1 MMKMKQP
8 YLTYAVD
15 SNGKLVHVDDVPKGK
30 ACGCFCPNCKERL
43 LARQGEKRKHH
54 FSHLSGTECEHAYES
69 MLHLLAKEKVQKAF
83 YEQLSFYIEFEYT
96 SYCSNVN
103 CIFKSDFGK
112 CSQTS
117 RRRFDIKK
125 WYDSCKQEK
134 AYDNIT
140 RRSDLV
146 FFSKGHPNVAPIY
159 IEFCVTHASD
169 DAKLNSGNRIIET
182 IIETEED
189 INAIVKEGLVEKQVP
204 IDEFAYR
211 FRQITAFYGF
221 KKYDNNNNMSS
232 EVPVIRFVLYQSGK
246 IFCTYSSCNCKAP
259 KRTYHNSLCEII
271 MLRQNF
277 DTITAACDFAKYIA
291 YQKFG
296 IKNCEMCS
304 NYVPAWSIN
313 ARNICKLYKHLQM
326 PKWQFDMYGG
336 FDSSIAKTCKCF
348 NFDIQEQQRQ
358 FSFHKDTFYIVL

>member
-1 MMKMKQP
+1 M
-8 YLTYAVD
+8 
-15 SNGKLVHVDDVPKGK
+15 
-30 ACGCFCPNCKERL
+30 
-43 LARQGEKRKHH
+43 
-54 FSHLSGTECEHAYES
+54 
-69 MLHLLAKEKVQKAF
+69 
-83 YEQLSFYIEFEYT
+83 
-96 SYCSNVN
+96 
-103 CIFKSDFGK
+103 
-112 CSQTS
+112 
-117 RRRFDIKK
+117 
-125 WYDSCKQEK
+125 
-134 AYDNIT
+134 
-140 RRSDLV
+140 

-313 ARNICKLYKHLQM
+313 ARNICKLYKHLQI
-326 PKWQFDMYGG
+326 PK
-336 FDSSIAKTCKCF
+336 
-348 NFDIQEQQRQ
+348 
-358 FSFHKDTFYIVL
+358 